1 MSNFIQ
7 IKFAKRRMFDLP
19 SAGSKRP
26 GCPLSYLIGPFG
38 CPLLAPKLVERKEIS
53 MEMPS
58 ILQGDSL
65 TRLLQGAFAGFVATV
80 VIGFGWGG
88 WTLGSTAKQM
98 ADKNASAAVVA
109 VLAPMCADKFRQG
122 ADASAN
128 MVELK
133 KVSSWMQDSYI
144 EKGGWAT
151 FPGNASPDRSVAQAC
166 ATLLTTL
173 Q

>member
-1 MSNFIQ
+1 MQ
-7 IKFAKRRMFDLP
+7 L
-19 SAGSKRP
+19 
-26 GCPLSYLIGPFG
+26 
-38 CPLLAPKLVERKEIS
+38 
-53 MEMPS
+53 PS

-65 TRLLQGAFAGFVATV
+65 TRLLQGAFAGFVATI

-88 WTLGSTAKQM
+88 WTLGGTAKQM

-109 VLAPMCADKFRQG
+109 ILAPMCADKFRQG

-128 MVELK
+128 MAELK

-151 FPGNASPDRSVAQAC
+151 FPGNGSPDRSVAQAC
-166 ATLLTTL
+166 ATLLTAL

>member
-1 MSNFIQ
+1 
-7 IKFAKRRMFDLP
+7 
-19 SAGSKRP
+19 
-26 GCPLSYLIGPFG
+26 
-38 CPLLAPKLVERKEIS
+38 

-58 ILQGDSL
+58 ILQGESL

-88 WTLGSTAKQM
+88 WTLGSTAQQM

-122 ADASAN
+122 ADAAAN

-151 FPGNASPDRSVAQAC
+151 FPGGAPPERGVAQAC
-166 ATLLTTL
+166 ANLLTTL
-173 Q
+173 K